1 MEEHIGWGRGDFEVI
16 KWGAS
21 HKGTGPFLWG
31 KLTLR
36 KPCKDF
42 DLAIVGGLDWM
53 KWLKM
58 EQENVY
64 IHAIIHALYP
74 FW

>member
-1 MEEHIGWGRGDFEVI
+1 MGEVD
-16 KWGAS
+16 
-21 HKGTGPFLWG
+21 PQ
-31 KLTLR
+31 

-58 EQENVY
+58 EQGNVY